1 MSQIKIYI
9 SLFTIA
15 VVSFGFAFYAP
26 IAEIFKGIVV
36 MPAVGAMF
44 AAIFQLV
51 RDDAAHVRKKEI
63 LIKEQHYSLAAS
75 SHMANVVFDK
85 QVEFSDKYASEALNA
100 FHTLMPK
107 QDWQEAHSFAKN
119 LTFIRLEYMCWLTT
133 EIDENLEEFENK
145 LRTLGANSS
154 YIKMPKGEGTI
165 QDHRDEAAR
174 EMLEIQAAFLYIL
187 EKTDKHPEVRL
198 SSLSK
203 KMRKMLNVEDLTTL
217 KNKLVESSL
226 QSNS

>member
-1 MSQIKIYI
+1 VSQIKIYI

-85 QVEFSDKYASEALNA
+85 QVEFSDKYTSEALNA

>member
-26 IAEIFKGIVV
+26 IAEVFKGIVV

-44 AAIFQLV
+44 AAIFQLI
-51 RDDAAHVRKKEI
+51 RDDAAHVRRKEI

-85 QVEFSDKYASEALNA
+85 QVEFSDKYTSEVLKA

-107 QDWQEAHSFAKN
+107 NDWQEAYSFAKN

-133 EIDENLEEFENK
+133 EIDENLEEFEKK

-154 YIKMPKGEGTI
+154 YIRMPKGEGTI
-165 QDHRDEAAR
+165 QEHRDEAAR

-187 EKTDKHPEVRL
+187 EKTDNHSEVRL

-203 KMRKMLNVEDLTTL
+203 KMRKMLNVEELATL
-217 KNKLVESSL
+217 KNKLVDSSL

>member
-1 MSQIKIYI
+1 
-9 SLFTIA
+9 
-15 VVSFGFAFYAP
+15 
-26 IAEIFKGIVV
+26 

-51 RDDAAHVRKKEI
+51 RDDAAHGRKKEI
-63 LIKEQHYSLAAS
+63 LLKEQHYSLAAS

-85 QVEFSDKYASEALNA
+85 QVEFSDKYTAEVLNS

-107 QDWQEAHSFAKN
+107 RDWEEAHDFAKN

-133 EIDENLEEFENK
+133 EIDENLEAFEKK

-154 YIKMPKGEGTI
+154 YIKMPKGEGTN
-165 QDHRDEAAR
+165 QEHRDEAAR
-174 EMLEIQAAFLYIL
+174 EMLEIQNAFLNIL
-187 EKTDKHPEVRL
+187 DKTEEQPEVKL

-203 KMRKMLNVEDLTTL
+203 KMRKMLNVEELATL
-217 KNKLVESSL
+217 KNKLVDSSL